1 MDARQLTERFR
12 DYLVLELNRS
22 RNTSEAYCRDISQFT
37 GWLTGDNQDFRPD
50 GVTTSDVR
58 SWLGG
63 LAPHLSPAS
72 LRRKAQSLR
81 AFYHWMMKTGIATSN
96 PGADIV
102 LAKLPKRLPSFVR
115 ESEIEEILEETEQGA
130 ADGGGAGQKKD
141 FFTAREHIILLIL
154 YSTGI
159 RQEELRTLRD
169 SDVDFSLREIKVLG
183 KRSKQRVIP
192 IADTLIEEIRRWQ
205 SLRNDE
211 FGSLPSDA
219 PLIPGH
225 NGRPISKSSLYNIV
239 KETLASTS
247 ASKKSPHVLR
257 HTFATSMLNAGSNLD
272 SVKEFLGHTSIAT
285 TQIYTHL
292 SFAELRKNYS
302 GAHPRAAEKK
312 EKK

>member
-1 MDARQLTERFR
+1 MDARQLTDRFR

-22 RNTSEAYCRDISQFT
+22 RNTSEAYCRDISQFIDWST
-37 GWLTGDNQDFRPD
+37 GNKQDFTPD
-50 GVTTSDVR
+50 GVTSSDVR

-63 LAPHLSPAS
+63 LAPLLSAAS

-81 AFYHWMMKTGIATSN
+81 AFYHWMMKTGIAPSN
-96 PGADIV
+96 PAADIV

-115 ESEIEEILEETEQGA
+115 ENEIEEILEETERRPADEEGA
-130 ADGGGAGQKKD
+130 TQKED
-141 FFTAREHIILLIL
+141 FFNAREHIILLIL

-169 SDVDFSLREIKVLG
+169 TDVDFSLREIKVLG

-192 IADTLIEEIRRWQ
+192 IADTLMEEIRRWQ
-205 SLRNDE
+205 RLRNCE
-211 FGSLPSDA
+211 FGSLSSDA

-225 NGRPISKSSLYNIV
+225 NGRPISKSTLYNIV
-239 KETLASTS
+239 KKALASTS

-272 SVKEFLGHTSIAT
+272 SVKEFLGHNSIAT

-292 SFAELRKNYS
+292 SFAELRRNYS
-302 GAHPRAAEKK
+302 GAHPRSAEKK
-312 EKK
+312 KEK